1 MKATGIVRKIDDLGR
16 VVIPK
21 EIRKNLKIREGDP
34 LEIYIE
40 KTGEIV
46 LRKYAPMGELLEI
59 IEQYAETLSD
69 ISDFV
74 VCISDTETIIAVAG
88 TRRADYLEKNISE
101 HVITI
106 MQDRAIWSNKEERV
120 IPIIEDE
127 NPAKYHAQIVV
138 PIISDADVIG
148 SVIMFSTDYKKN
160 ITNVEYKLAQA
171 AAKFLSKQ
179 ME

>member
-40 KTGEIV
+40 KTGEII
-46 LRKYAPMGELLEI
+46 LRKYAPMGDILEV
-59 IEQYAETLSD
+59 IEQYAETLSET
-69 ISDFV
+69 SDFV
-74 VCISDTETIIAVAG
+74 VCVADSETIIAVAG
-88 TRRADYLEKNISE
+88 TRRADYLEKDISE
-101 HVITI
+101 HVITV

-120 IPIIEDE
+120 MPLTEGE
-127 NPAKYHAQIVV
+127 NPNKYHAQIIV
-138 PIISDADVIG
+138 PIIADADAIG
-148 SVIMFSTDYKKN
+148 AVIMFSTDYKKN

-171 AAKFLSKQ
+171 AANFLAKQ
-179 ME
+179 MQ

>member
-40 KTGEIV
+40 KTGEII
-46 LRKYAPMGELLEI
+46 LRKYAPMGDLLEV
-59 IEQYAETLSD
+59 IEQYAESLSD
-69 ISDFV
+69 TSDFV
-74 VCISDTETIIAVAG
+74 VCITDAETVIAVAG
-88 TRRADYLEKNISE
+88 TRRSDYLEKDISE
-101 HVITI
+101 HVITV
-106 MQDRAIWSNKEERV
+106 MQDRAIWSNKDERV
-120 IPIIEDE
+120 MPLVMNE
-127 NPAKYHAQIVV
+127 NPSKYHAQIIV
-138 PIISDADVIG
+138 PIISDADAIG
-148 SVIMFSTDYKKN
+148 SVILFSTDYKKN
-160 ITNVEYKLAQA
+160 ITNVEYKLAQT